1 MYEFEIIR
9 IVNKKIKLAKLIL
22 EINSK
27 VDEKFKDL
35 ILIESATVERKA
47 ERKVDKL
54 IITFCK
60 RNFAFYFHE
69 IGSLVNIV
77 DNVIYNYQEKSFKL
91 KI

>member
-22 EINSK
+22 EIKSK
-27 VDEKFKDL
+27 VDEKFKGL
-35 ILIESATVERKA
+35 ILIENATVERKA
-47 ERKVDKL
+47 DKL

-60 RNFAFYFHE
+60 RNCAFYFHE
-69 IGSLVNIV
+69 IGSIVNIV
-77 DNVIYNYQEKSFKL
+77 DNMIYNYQKKSFKL